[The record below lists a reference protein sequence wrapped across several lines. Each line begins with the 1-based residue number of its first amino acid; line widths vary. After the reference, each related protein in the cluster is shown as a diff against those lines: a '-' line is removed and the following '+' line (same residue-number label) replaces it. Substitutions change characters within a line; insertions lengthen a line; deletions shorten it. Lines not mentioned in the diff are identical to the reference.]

1 MIHLGLYFISD
12 ILSTYNKNFIDFVG
26 IPSIPFGYV
35 PNLTLF
41 DNHEMNKFI
50 LIQKVYNKVTMELF
64 ADACEKKLNKEK
76 LIINKIDKDMS
87 LDNTKLYFVD
97 KNIIQDLSV
106 NITKSLYITV

>member
-1 MIHLGLYFISD
+1 MIHLGLYYISD
-12 ILSTYNKNFIDFVG
+12 ILSTYNKNLIDFVG
-26 IPSIPFGYV
+26 IPLIPFGYD
-35 PNLTLF
+35 PNWPF
-41 DNHEMNKFI
+41 SINEMNKFI